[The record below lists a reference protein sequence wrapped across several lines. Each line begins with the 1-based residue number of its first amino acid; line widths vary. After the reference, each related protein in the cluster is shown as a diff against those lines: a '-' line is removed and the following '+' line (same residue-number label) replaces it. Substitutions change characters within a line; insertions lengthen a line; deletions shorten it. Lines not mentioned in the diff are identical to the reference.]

1 MKRSVIVGAVCA
13 VGLLVG
19 IGVWAWKSSTNTVKT
34 EFTQSDFLEDYQ
46 QLWADLQENYPFLPV
61 LEELG
66 VDVEGIRKSGE
77 DTLKQREIT
86 LDGFVWLLK
95 QQFGQ
100 MRGLAHLGVVDANTL
115 NVYAQAAET
124 GELTDVWYDITHNP
138 QTVATYERLQQ
149 TADGQST
156 NTEGGSQ
163 DLPQVETRYYP
174 EEKAVYFHF
183 PTFDISTVERDA
195 HVVEDYLDSL
205 GDVDI
210 QHVILDITGNT
221 GGSTDYWKNNIAKP
235 LGGSWEWSQTVYL
248 GDTPVNQQ
256 FVFSKVHPIPIS
268 ELEQKELPEF
278 VSNLDMTYGFTFT
291 MQSDAPERLE
301 GVQRW
306 LLIDGQVFSAS
317 DNFATFCQDTGWAT
331 LVGTTT
337 RGDGGS
343 GQNPVMI
350 SLPNTGLLV
359 RFSSTATANAQGQL
373 NVAYGT
379 NPDVTSSQK
388 EAPLDTVLEQ
398 IRNS

>member
-19 IGVWAWKSSTNTVKT
+19 IGVWAWKSSANTVKT
-34 EFTQSDFLEDYQ
+34 EFTQADFLEDYQ
-46 QLWADLQENYPFLPV
+46 QLWADFQENYPFLPV

-100 MRGLAHLGVVDANTL
+100 MRGLAHLGVVDADTL

-124 GELTDVWYDITHNP
+124 GELTDGWYDITHNP

-156 NTEGGSQ
+156 NTEGESQ
-163 DLPQVETRYYP
+163 ELPQVETQYYP

-183 PTFDISTVERDA
+183 PTFYISTVERDA
-195 HVVEDYLDSL
+195 HVVEDYLDTL

-221 GGSTDYWKNNIAKP
+221 GG
-235 LGGSWEWSQTVYL
+235 V
-248 GDTPVNQQ
+248 
-256 FVFSKVHPIPIS
+256 PITGRITLPS
-268 ELEQKELPEF
+268 LWAEL
-278 VSNLDMTYGFTFT
+278 
-291 MQSDAPERLE
+291 
-301 GVQRW
+301 
-306 LLIDGQVFSAS
+306 
-317 DNFATFCQDTGWAT
+317 
-331 LVGTTT
+331 
-337 RGDGGS
+337 GS
-343 GQNPVMI
+343 GVRRCIWGIPRSIGNLYFPRFIRFLSQSWNRRNCPGS
-350 SLPNTGLLV
+350 SLPW
-359 RFSSTATANAQGQL
+359 
-373 NVAYGT
+373 
-379 NPDVTSSQK
+379 
-388 EAPLDTVLEQ
+388 
-398 IRNS
+398 I